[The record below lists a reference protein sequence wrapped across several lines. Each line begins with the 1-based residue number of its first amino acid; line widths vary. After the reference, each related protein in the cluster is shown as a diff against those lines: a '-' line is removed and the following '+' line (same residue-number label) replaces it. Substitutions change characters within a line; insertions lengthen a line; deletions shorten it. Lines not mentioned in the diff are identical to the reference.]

1 MFRSIQWRIT
11 VSFIL
16 VLLVVMGI
24 LGVYLVNSTENAGH
38 QVTISII
45 IAMAVATASVVL
57 AAWLIARTITR
68 PIRKLTVASRRITSG
83 ELGQRLT
90 VEAKDEVGELAH
102 AFNEMSA
109 RTKELV
115 ETVSADRTRLAAIL
129 DNMADGVI
137 MTDVEGTAW
146 LANSAARKLFNMEYA
161 AEKTLIEVVR
171 DHEMDGV
178 WKLCLKTATTQTV
191 QYESGIAKRY
201 IRAIA
206 IPIVN
211 GELSGI
217 LLLVQDLTE
226 LKDLQTM
233 RRDLIGNIS
242 HEFRTPLAGIKAMVE
257 TLRDGA
263 VDDRETA
270 MDFLNRIDD
279 EVERLTQIVAELTEL
294 SRIETGKADLAMESV
309 NLNLLTDEVI
319 NQLAPQLKRQ
329 ELTVEKDLAA
339 GLPLIRVDRARIRQV
354 IVNIVHNAIKFTG
367 PGGKIT
373 VATRMYDDSIVVAVS
388 DTGVGIA
395 GSDLPRVF
403 ERFYKGDRARPG
415 GGGTGMG
422 LAIAKHVIEAH
433 GGDVWVES
441 EEGKGSTFSFS
452 LPLQAGSK

>member
-16 VLLVVMGI
+16 VLLVIMGI
-24 LGVYLVNSTENAGH
+24 LGVYLVKSTENAGR

-68 PIRKLTVASRRITSG
+68 PIQKLTVASRRITSG

-90 VEAKDEVGELAH
+90 IEAKDELGELAH

-137 MTDVEGTAW
+137 MTDVEGNVW

-206 IPIVN
+206 IPTVN

-226 LKDLQTM
+226 LKDLQTT

-309 NLNLLTDEVI
+309 DLNLLTNEVI

-395 GSDLPRVF
+395 GGDVTRVF

-452 LPLQAGSK
+452 LPLQAGSA

>member
-24 LGVYLVNSTENAGH
+24 LGVYLANSTGDTGR
-38 QVTISII
+38 QVTASII

-57 AAWLIARTITR
+57 AAWLIARTITK

-90 VEAKDEVGELAH
+90 IEAKDEVGELAH

-115 ETVSADRTRLAAIL
+115 ETISADRTRLAAIL

-137 MTDVEGTAW
+137 MTDVEGNVW

-201 IRAIA
+201 IRGIA
-206 IPIVN
+206 IPMVN

-226 LKDLQTM
+226 LKDLQTT

-367 PGGKIT
+367 PRGKIT
-373 VATRMYDDSIVVAVS
+373 VATRMYDDSVVVAVS

-452 LPLQAGSK
+452 LPLQAGSA

>member
-90 VEAKDEVGELAH
+90 IEAKDEVGELAH

-137 MTDVEGTAW
+137 MTDVEGNVW

-226 LKDLQTM
+226 LKDLQTT

-367 PGGKIT
+367 PRGKIT

-395 GSDLPRVF
+395 GSDMPRVF

-452 LPLQAGSK
+452 LPLQAGSA

>member
-16 VLLVVMGI
+16 VLLVIMGI
-24 LGVYLVNSTENAGH
+24 LGVYLVNSTENAGR

-90 VEAKDEVGELAH
+90 IEAKDEVGELAH

-115 ETVSADRTRLAAIL
+115 ETISADRTRLAAIL

-137 MTDVEGTAW
+137 MTDVEGNVW
-146 LANSAARKLFNMEYA
+146 LANSAARKLFNTEYA

-178 WKLCLKTATTQTV
+178 WKLCLKTATTQSA

-201 IRAIA
+201 VRAIA
-206 IPIVN
+206 IPMVN

-226 LKDLQTM
+226 LKDLQTT

-270 MDFLNRIDD
+270 MDFLNRMDD

-395 GSDLPRVF
+395 GSDMPRVF

-452 LPLQAGSK
+452 LPLQTGSA